1 LSSAPS
7 NPFSQ
12 STEITFTS
20 EAAGYADISIVN
32 LLGEQVARLFSGE
45 LGAGE
50 HSFLWSTPTGLPD
63 GTYECL
69 VRINGQVDDRSSTV
83 QALPVVLMR

>member
-1 LSSAPS
+1 M
-7 NPFSQ
+7 
-12 STEITFTS
+12 
-20 EAAGYADISIVN
+20 N
-32 LLGEQVARLFSGE
+32 LLGEQVVRLFSGE

-69 VRINGQVDDRSSTV
+69 VRFNGQV

>member
-1 LSSAPS
+1 ML
-7 NPFSQ
+7 
-12 STEITFTS
+12 I
-20 EAAGYADISIVN
+20 ISIVN
-32 LLGEQVARLFSGE
+32 QLGEQVARLFSGE

-69 VRINGQVDDRSSTV
+69 VRFNGQYDRSYVETV
-83 QALPVVLMR
+83 PMVLMR